1 MTIRRVLLVPA
12 IAVSVCAATPAAR
25 AGVVAGWDFSQYFGA
40 GLLSTD
46 GSTFVET
53 LPANYSEEDPT
64 ANAGSESA
72 AFGTM
77 YLDGTF
83 GSTAVGAG
91 SGTESFVPTS
101 RSLVSNLDAPADAI
115 GTNPFDSH
123 TVLRNE
129 GQTSTELLSMTARAA
144 TNAVFRADL
153 TSVPA
158 TGSNWRV
165 SFAGKTFSGSSTVG
179 VEFSTDGS
187 GYSNAGSVD
196 LTTTDATHQVFLA
209 SAASETAYVR
219 LNFPAPAGGGVNQ
232 AIIDNV
238 AISVP
243 EPGSLGL
250 ALGLAA
256 GLAGCARRRRTI
268 TA

>member
-1 MTIRRVLLVPA
+1 MTIRAVLLIPA
-12 IAVSVCAATPAAR
+12 IAVLVFGATPEAR

-40 GLLSTD
+40 GFLSTD
-46 GSTFVET
+46 GSTFVAT

-101 RSLVSNLDAPADAI
+101 RSLVSNLAAPADEI

-129 GQTSTELLSMTARAA
+129 GQTSTELLSMTARSA

-153 TSVPA
+153 TSVPS
-158 TGSNWRV
+158 TGSNWRI

-187 GYSNAGSVD
+187 GYSSAGSVN
-196 LTTTDATHQVFLA
+196 LTSTDTTHQVFLQ
-209 SAASETAYVR
+209 SAASETAFVR
-219 LNFPAPAGGGVNQ
+219 LSFPAPAGGGVNQ

-243 EPGSLGL
+243 EPASLGL
-250 ALGLAA
+250 VFGVAVGLAA
-256 GLAGCARRRRTI
+256 CSRRRRAI
-268 TA
+268 AA